1 MKTLQQATAISAAS
15 IANLAVGFDLLGQA
29 FSGCHDKVTA
39 RRTKETG
46 VRLGA
51 VTGLMSSLPK
61 GVSDNTALRGA
72 AALLQAQGNPFGV
85 VLDIEKG
92 IPKSAGLGGSA
103 ASSVAAVLAVNAL
116 LAQPLSAEQLFVFA
130 LEGERASSDPP
141 PADNVA
147 ACLFGGLVLLLPNA
161 VGEIVQLPAP
171 DGISSIVFHP
181 DLEIETA
188 ASRKA
193 LSDTVPLTK
202 TVDFAG
208 HIASFTAAC
217 YRDDIGLLRKVMLD
231 VLIEPQRASA
241 IPPFYAVQ
249 KAAMQA
255 GAICCSISGSGP
267 SIFAWVENRDL
278 QEVQNKMQQEFQA
291 ANIAVTAYHS
301 PLNAKAAL
309 VLS

>member
-1 MKTLQQATAISAAS
+1 MA
-15 IANLAVGFDLLGQA
+15 
-29 FSGCHDKVTA
+29 
-39 RRTKETG
+39 G

-51 VTGLMSSLPK
+51 VSGLMNCLPTEIA
-61 GVSDNTALRGA
+61 DNTALRGA

-85 VLDIEKG
+85 ILDIEKG

-116 LAQPLSAEQLFVFA
+116 LGQPLGRQQLFDFA

-147 ACLFGGLVLLLPNA
+147 ACLHGGLVLLLPDRS
-161 VGEIVQLPAP
+161 GEIVHLPIP

-181 DLEIETA
+181 DLQIETA

-193 LSDTVPLTK
+193 LNDVVPLAK
-202 TVDFAG
+202 TIDFAA
-208 HIASFTAAC
+208 HIAGFTAAC
-217 YRDDIGLLRKVMLD
+217 YENDIALLRQVMRD
-231 VLIEPQRASA
+231 ILIEPQRAASIA
-241 IPPFYAVQ
+241 PFYNVQ
-249 KAAMQA
+249 SASMKA

-267 SIFAWVENRDL
+267 SVFAWVETADL
-278 QEVQNKMQQEFQA
+278 DQVQEKVLQEFQA
-291 ANIAVTAYHS
+291 ANIAVTAYIS
-301 PLNAKAAL
+301 PLNANAAM

>member
-1 MKTLQQATAISAAS
+1 MKILQQASAIAPAS

-29 FSGCHDKVTA
+29 FAGCHDKVIA
-39 RRTKETG
+39 KRTDMVG

-51 VTGLMSSLPK
+51 VSGLMNCLPAK
-61 GVSDNTALRGA
+61 IADNTALRGA
-72 AALLQAQGNPFGV
+72 AALLKAQGNPFGI

-116 LAQPLSAEQLFVFA
+116 LGQPLGRQQLFDFA

-147 ACLFGGLVLLLPNA
+147 ACLHGGLVLLLPDRS
-161 VGEIVQLPAP
+161 GEIVHLPIP
-171 DGISSIVFHP
+171 SGISSIVFHP
-181 DLEIETA
+181 DLQIETA

-193 LSDTVPLTK
+193 LSEMVSLAK
-202 TVDFAG
+202 TIDFAA
-208 HIASFTAAC
+208 HIAGFTAAC
-217 YRDDIGLLRKVMLD
+217 YENDIALLRQVMRD
-231 VLIEPQRASA
+231 ILIEPQRAASIA
-241 IPPFYAVQ
+241 PFYNVQ
-249 KAAMQA
+249 SASMKA

-267 SIFAWVENRDL
+267 SVFAWVETADL
-278 QEVQNKMQQEFQA
+278 DQVQEKVLQEFQI
-291 ANIAVTAYHS
+291 ANIAVTAYIS
-301 PLNAKAAL
+301 PLNANAAM